1 VDDPDFD
8 IIVIGAGP
16 TGLTI
21 ANFLGQ
27 EGIRVLVLE
36 GLDNLIDYP
45 RGVALDDEALR
56 SFQLAGLDA
65 KVVRHTT
72 PQHIARFIKPNGKL
86 LAEINPLPRP
96 YGWARRNAFNQPL
109 IDREL
114 LEGLKRFPNVEVR
127 FGSRMTA
134 AVDTGDMAKVEI
146 ENGGS
151 ATARYVI
158 GCDGGR
164 SPVRET
170 MGVAFEGKTAPDRFL
185 VVDLANDPVGR
196 PNVDFILHPTR
207 PIVSIAL
214 PAQLRRF
221 EFGVED
227 HEIVN
232 EFDVTEAALRDKL
245 RDIFTDVEIDRL
257 HILRRRVYTHNARI
271 ASSFQ
276 KGRLLI
282 AGDAA
287 HVMPV
292 WQGQGF
298 NTGIRDATNLGWKLS
313 LVIKGLADEKL
324 LDTYDVE
331 RRAHAKA
338 MIDVS
343 VMIGRIF
350 APSNIF
356 VRWVRDF
363 AFAMMAFIPPLKAY
377 VTSMRWKP
385 MPRMTNG
392 AVVRSKNP
400 QKPDIAGTIF
410 PQFAVNDG
418 AGERRRSDDAVGC
431 GFVILSWGVDPLYYA
446 DPAELAR
453 FRKLGGRVFAIFP
466 ECQREKVQE
475 SEIDAE
481 PLFDPDGQ
489 IKAWFDDKEFTTILV
504 RPDRIVGACGRPVD
518 INTLINRFCDAA
530 HIGTGV
536 KA

>member
-1 VDDPDFD
+1 MDDPDFD

-21 ANFLGQ
+21 ANLLGQ
-27 EGIRVLVLE
+27 DGIRVLVLE
-36 GLDNLIDYP
+36 ALENLIDYP

-56 SFQLAGLDA
+56 SFQSVGLDA

-72 PQHIARFIKPNGKL
+72 PQHIARFIKPNGKI
-86 LAEINPLPRP
+86 LAEINPILRP

-114 LEGLKRFPNVEVR
+114 LEGLRRFPNVVVR
-127 FGSRMTA
+127 FGARM
-134 AVDTGDMAKVEI
+134 DTVIDLGTMAKVEI
-146 ENGGS
+146 ENGGCV
-151 ATARYVI
+151 TARYVI

-185 VVDLANDPVGR
+185 VVDLANDPIGR

-221 EFGVED
+221 EFAVED
-227 HEIVN
+227 REIVN

-245 RDIFTDVEIDRL
+245 RDIFTDEEIDRL

-271 ASSFQ
+271 ASSFR

-298 NTGIRDATNLGWKLS
+298 NTGIRDAANLGWKLS
-313 LVIKGLADEKL
+313 LVVQWLADEKL
-324 LDTYDVE
+324 LDTYDIE

-363 AFAMMAFIPPLKAY
+363 TFAMMAVIPPLKAY

-385 MPRMTNG
+385 MPRMIQG
-392 AVVRSKNP
+392 AVVRSAIA

-410 PQFAVNDG
+410 PQFTVNDG
-418 AGERRRSDDAVGC
+418 AGERRRSDDAVGR
-431 GFVILSWGVDPLYYA
+431 GFAILSWGVDPHYYA
-446 DPAELAR
+446 DPLELAR
-453 FRKLGGRVFAIFP
+453 YRKLGGRIFAIFP
-466 ECQREKVQE
+466 EGQREKIQE
-475 SEIDAE
+475 TAIDAE

-518 INTLINRFCDAA
+518 INSLIKRFCDVA
-530 HIGTGV
+530 HIFTGD

>member
-1 VDDPDFD
+1 
-8 IIVIGAGP
+8 
-16 TGLTI
+16 
-21 ANFLGQ
+21 
-27 EGIRVLVLE
+27 
-36 GLDNLIDYP
+36 
-45 RGVALDDEALR
+45 
-56 SFQLAGLDA
+56 
-65 KVVRHTT
+65 
-72 PQHIARFIKPNGKL
+72 
-86 LAEINPLPRP
+86 
-96 YGWARRNAFNQPL
+96 
-109 IDREL
+109 
-114 LEGLKRFPNVEVR
+114 
-127 FGSRMTA
+127 
-134 AVDTGDMAKVEI
+134 
-146 ENGGS
+146 
-151 ATARYVI
+151 
-158 GCDGGR
+158 
-164 SPVRET
+164 
-170 MGVAFEGKTAPDRFL
+170 
-185 VVDLANDPVGR
+185 
-196 PNVDFILHPTR
+196 
-207 PIVSIAL
+207 
-214 PAQLRRF
+214 LRRF

>member
-1 VDDPDFD
+1 VDDFD

-27 EGIRVLVLE
+27 DGIRVLVLE
-36 GLDNLIDYP
+36 ALENLIDYP

-56 SFQLAGLDA
+56 SFQLVGLDTQ
-65 KVVRHTT
+65 VVRHTT
-72 PQHIARFIKPNGKL
+72 PQHIARFIKPNGKI

-127 FGSRMTA
+127 FGARMASVIDLGTM
-134 AVDTGDMAKVEI
+134 VKVEI

-170 MGVAFEGKTAPDRFL
+170 MAVAFEGKTAPDRFL

-221 EFGVED
+221 EFSVED
-227 HEIVN
+227 HEIVD
-232 EFDVTEAALRDKL
+232 EFDVSEAALRNKL
-245 RDIFTDVEIDRL
+245 RDIFTDDEIDKL
-257 HILRRRVYTHNARI
+257 NILRRRVYTHNARI
-271 ASSFQ
+271 ASSFR
-276 KGRLLI
+276 KERLLI

-313 LVIKGLADEKL
+313 LVIRGLAGEKL
-324 LDTYDVE
+324 LDTYDEE

-356 VRWVRDF
+356 VRLIRDL
-363 AFAMMAFIPPLKAY
+363 AFTMMSFVPPLKAY

-385 MPRMTNG
+385 MPRMMKG
-392 AVVRSKNP
+392 AVVRSANA

-410 PQFAVNDG
+410 PQFTVNDG
-418 AGERRRSDDAVGC
+418 AGKRRRSDDAVGR
-431 GFVILSWGVDPLYYA
+431 GFAIFSWGADPLYYA
-446 DPAELAR
+446 DTTELAR
-453 FRKLGGRVFAIFP
+453 FHKLGGRVFAIFP
-466 ECQREKVQE
+466 ECQREKIQE
-475 SEIDAE
+475 SGIDAE
-481 PLFDPDGQ
+481 QLYDPDGQ

-518 INTLINRFCDAA
+518 INSLINRFCDAA
-530 HIGTGV
+530 HIGTEA

>member
-1 VDDPDFD
+1 
-8 IIVIGAGP
+8 
-16 TGLTI
+16 
-21 ANFLGQ
+21 
-27 EGIRVLVLE
+27 
-36 GLDNLIDYP
+36 
-45 RGVALDDEALR
+45 
-56 SFQLAGLDA
+56 
-65 KVVRHTT
+65 
-72 PQHIARFIKPNGKL
+72 
-86 LAEINPLPRP
+86 LAEINPPPRP
-96 YGWARRNAFNQPL
+96 YGWPRRNAFNQPL

-114 LEGLKRFPNVEVR
+114 LEGLKRFPGVEVR
-127 FGSRMTA
+127 FGTRMSTV
-134 AVDTGDMAKVEI
+134 VDRGDMAKVEI
-146 ENGGS
+146 DNGGS
-151 ATARYVI
+151 VTARYVI

-164 SPVRET
+164 SPVREA

-227 HEIVN
+227 HEIVG

-245 RDIFTDVEIDRL
+245 GDIFSHDEIDRL

-271 ASSFQ
+271 ASSFR

-313 LVIKGLADEKL
+313 LVIQGIADDML

-350 APSNIF
+350 APENIF

-363 AFAMMAFIPPLKAY
+363 AFAMMAYIPPLKAY

-385 MPRMTNG
+385 MPRMTKG
-392 AVVRSKNP
+392 AVVRSANA

-410 PQFAVNDG
+410 PQFTVNDG
-418 AGERRRSDDAVGC
+418 AGERRRSDDAFGP
-431 GFVILSWGVDPLYYA
+431 GFVILSWGVDPHYYA
-446 DPAELAR
+446 DPMELAR
-453 FRKLGGRVFAIFP
+453 FHKLGGRVFAIFP

-475 SEIDAE
+475 SRIDAE

-489 IKAWFDDKEFTTILV
+489 IKAWFDDKEFTTIIV

-530 HIGTGV
+530 HIGTG
-536 KA
+536 AQA